1 VDDEHTPRGSDH
13 RLVFFDLD
21 GTITRRDTL
30 IGYVT
35 GFALRH
41 PFRLLG
47 FIRALPALF
56 AFLLGDRDRGRL
68 KGALIHAVMGGASRA
83 AVTEWTMRYVPRL
96 LASGI
101 FVEARECIDRHREA
115 GDHLVLMSAT
125 VDLYV
130 PELAAALGFDDHLCS
145 GVQWSGDRLDGRLVT
160 ANVRDHEKARLLQA
174 KAARLPGRRIM
185 AYGNSQPDLPHL
197 RLADEAVLVNPGK
210 RLRKAATGSHFRFKK
225 WK

>member
-1 VDDEHTPRGSDH
+1 MDDEHTPRGSD
-13 RLVFFDLD
+13 RQLVFFDLD

-41 PFRLLG
+41 PVRLLG
-47 FIRALPALF
+47 FIRVLPALF

-83 AVTEWTMRYVPRL
+83 EVSEWTSRYVPQL
-96 LASGI
+96 LASGV

-130 PELAAALGFDDHLCS
+130 PQIAAALGFDDYLCS
-145 GVQWSGDRLDGRLVT
+145 GVHWSGDRLDGRLTT
-160 ANVRDHEKARLLQA
+160 ANVRDDEKARLLQA

-185 AYGNSQPDLPHL
+185 AYGNSRPDLPHL
-197 RLADEAVLVNPGK
+197 RLAHEAVLVNPGK
-210 RLRKAATGSHFRFKK
+210 RLREAAIGPNFHFKK

>member
-1 VDDEHTPRGSDH
+1 MDEQHTPRGSDL

-30 IGYVT
+30 FGYVT

-41 PFRLLG
+41 PSRLLG
-47 FIRALPALF
+47 FIRVLPALF

-83 AVTEWTMRYVPRL
+83 AVTEWTSRYVPQM
-96 LASGI
+96 LASSV
-101 FVEARECIDRHREA
+101 FVEARECIHRHREA

-130 PELAAALGFDDHLCS
+130 PAIAAALGFDEYLCS
-145 GVQWSGDRLDGRLVT
+145 SVRWVDDQLDGRLVS
-160 ANVRDHEKARLLQA
+160 ANVRDAEKARLLQA
-174 KAARLPGRRIM
+174 TAARLPGRRIL

-210 RLRKAATGSHFRFKK
+210 RLREAATGPNLHFKK
-225 WK
+225 WR